1 MSTTDKL
8 TGLTERKAQ
17 VRRELDDIAA
27 AKPQSENA
35 ALADLESAL
44 IAELDRIDNQI
55 NQIKTYLSHV
65 PAESSTSD

>member
-1 MSTTDKL
+1 MNTTDKL
-8 TGLTERKAQ
+8 TSLTERKAQ

-27 AKPQSENA
+27 AKPESENA

-44 IAELDRIDNQI
+44 SAELNRIENQI

-65 PAESSTSD
+65 PADPSNLD